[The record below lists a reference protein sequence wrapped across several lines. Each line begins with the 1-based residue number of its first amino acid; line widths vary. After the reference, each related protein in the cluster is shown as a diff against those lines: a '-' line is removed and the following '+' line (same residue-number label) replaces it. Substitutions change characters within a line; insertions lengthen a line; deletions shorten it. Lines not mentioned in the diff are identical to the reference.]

1 MGNEP
6 YHILTKPIG
15 PLCNLDCKYC
25 FYLEKAKL
33 YPEATWA
40 MQDEVLENYVRQY
53 ISSQDSEVISFA

>member
-1 MGNEP
+1 MRRNDFPHIGNEP

-40 MQDEVLENYVRQY
+40 MQSQVLANYIRH
-53 ISSQDSEVISFA
+53 